1 MMNNLIK
8 KSEFELG
15 LSATKALSPF
25 RPIVKAIGLPENE
38 VSDFGVAAGMAVPV
52 LGGIAGSMA
61 GNGALSGVARSI
73 GTSSGA
79 GLGYIGSELLNKY
92 LSDSKF
98 FDSLDK
104 NYRNIAKL
112 TVNGLGT
119 LAGGWGGY
127 NLTKKMI

>member
-1 MMNNLIK
+1 MPNLLK
-8 KSEFELG
+8 KSDFDLD

-38 VSDFGVAAGMAVPV
+38 VSDFGVAAGLAVPV
-52 LGGIAGSMA
+52 LGGIAGSVV

-73 GTSSGA
+73 GTSAGA
-79 GLGYIGSELLNKY
+79 GLGYMGSELLNKY
-92 LSDSKF
+92 LSDAKF

-104 NYRNIAKL
+104 NYRSIAKL
-112 TVNGLGT
+112 VVNGLGA

>member
-1 MMNNLIK
+1 MNNLIK

-25 RPIVKAIGLPENE
+25 RPVVKAIGLPKNE
-38 VSDFGVAAGMAVPV
+38 VSDFGVAAGMAIPV
-52 LGGIAGSMA
+52 VGGVAGSIA
-61 GNGALSGVARSI
+61 GNGALSGVSRSI
-73 GTSSGA
+73 GATAGA

-112 TVNGLGT
+112 AVNGLGAI
-119 LAGGWGGY
+119 AGGWGGY
-127 NLTKKMI
+127 NLTKKII